1 MNQANND
8 GHTALIPASHEGHVD
23 VVRLLRAE
31 GVEVNQANNDGHTAL
46 SAASAEGFAEDGGD
60 DDESKSKLMIMLLLT
75 SAGAKN

>member
-1 MNQANND
+1 M
-8 GHTALIPASHEGHVD
+8 
-23 VVRLLRAE
+23 
-31 GVEVNQANNDGHTAL
+31 NQANNDGHTAL

>member
-8 GHTALIPASHEGHVD
+8 GHTALIPATHEGHVD

-60 DDESKSKLMIMLLLT
+60 DDESKLMIMLLLT